1 MKLPAVTIR
10 LSGSC
15 DAVTHNTTQQ
25 DGNMSAPRPSCSSMR
40 GHHGNTPLF
49 LLLLWLLTGTWT
61 GKVSSQDEGTEE
73 ESRTVEEVTV
83 DQEQAEEDKKTSEPT
98 LSPPDAPTTLEPSTT
113 QEANSDSEVATE
125 DKTED
130 LGSRLYSP
138 GSTDKP
144 GWLNSTLTPQRAEG
158 LSITVIL
165 IPVALVVFIIV
176 IIMFALFLKRR
187 FNIEAAVQDSR
198 KDDPYLDGSSTEKVP
213 MPMFEED
220 VPSVLELEM
229 EELDQWMIKDG

>member
-1 MKLPAVTIR
+1 
-10 LSGSC
+10 
-15 DAVTHNTTQQ
+15 
-25 DGNMSAPRPSCSSMR
+25 MSASRPSSISMR
-40 GHHGNTPLF
+40 GHRRNTPLF

-61 GKVSSQDEGTEE
+61 GSVSSQDEATEL
-73 ESRTVEEVTV
+73 ESEIVEEVTE
-83 DQEQAEEDKKTSEPT
+83 DQEQVVEDTETLEPT
-98 LSPPDAPTTLEPSTT
+98 LSGPDASPTLEPSPT
-113 QEANSDSEVATE
+113 QEGVSASEIAPE

-130 LGSRLYSP
+130 VGSGVDSP
-138 GSTDKP
+138 GSTD
-144 GWLNSTLTPQRAEG
+144 GQNLLDSTLSPQSEEG
-158 LSITVIL
+158 LSITFIL

-176 IIMFALFLKRR
+176 IIMFALFFRRR
-187 FNIEAAVQDSR
+187 FKMEAAVRDSR

>member
-1 MKLPAVTIR
+1 
-10 LSGSC
+10 
-15 DAVTHNTTQQ
+15 
-25 DGNMSAPRPSCSSMR
+25 MSAPRPCCSSMR

-83 DQEQAEEDKKTSEPT
+83 DQEQAVEDKETS
-98 LSPPDAPTTLEPSTT
+98 
-113 QEANSDSEVATE
+113 
-125 DKTED
+125 
-130 LGSRLYSP
+130 

-144 GWLNSTLTPQRAEG
+144 EWLNSTLTPQSDEG

-176 IIMFALFLKRR
+176 VIMFALFLKRR
-187 FNIEAAVQDSR
+187 FNIEAAVHDSR

>member
-83 DQEQAEEDKKTSEPT
+83 DQEQAEEDKKTS
-98 LSPPDAPTTLEPSTT
+98 
-113 QEANSDSEVATE
+113 
-125 DKTED
+125 
-130 LGSRLYSP
+130 

>member
-1 MKLPAVTIR
+1 
-10 LSGSC
+10 
-15 DAVTHNTTQQ
+15 
-25 DGNMSAPRPSCSSMR
+25 MSAPRPCCSSMR

-83 DQEQAEEDKKTSEPT
+83 DQEQAVEDKETSEPT
-98 LSPPDAPTTLEPSTT
+98 SSPPDAPPTSAPSTT
-113 QEANSDSEVATE
+113 REGNSDS
-125 DKTED
+125 
-130 LGSRLYSP
+130 

-144 GWLNSTLTPQRAEG
+144 EWLNSTLTPQSDEG

-176 IIMFALFLKRR
+176 VIMFALFLKRR
-187 FNIEAAVQDSR
+187 FNIEAAVHDSR